1 MKLTISVF
9 VVAVCLCSM
18 GCSTDKSK
26 SDSLPVIDLSREY
39 PVEKKDIH
47 EIADVE
53 YIPLETTD
61 ASVLSGGW
69 TSTSDD
75 YIVIKDNDI
84 CFFDRKT
91 GKYLWKFNRMGNSGE
106 EYPLVSY
113 LAVDFESEECY
124 IYTPIGNKVYV
135 YTYHG
140 DFKRVFT
147 LEVGKEFRLSIIN
160 DYNQDFLIGYNG
172 FSYRKDPTLLD
183 PHPYY
188 LVSKKD
194 GKVFPLP
201 LTVRNPINKKQKS
214 SRDDG
219 YIDSSIMINEM
230 INLLINEDEAFI
242 GDFAL
247 DTLYTTQDCKLTPI
261 AVQSPSVFS
270 GDIPLVLSADL
281 FTDTYMGFY
290 AIKLDADNP
299 LKSITEAPYL
309 YWNRKTGEVHRYEL
323 YDSNVLIEKVRNPWM
338 YNTKLD
344 RNYGFYRFK
353 AEFLVEHYEAGNL
366 QGELKEI
373 ASKMDMEDNYVLVL
387 CKFK

>member
-1 MKLTISVF
+1 MKFTTLTFIVATFICTIS
-9 VVAVCLCSM
+9 CS
-18 GCSTDKSK
+18 SDKKVSME
-26 SDSLPVIDLSREY
+26 LPMINLAKDYSN
-39 PVEKKDIH
+39 EKKNIH

-61 ASVLSGGW
+61 ESILRGGW
-69 TSTSDD
+69 VSMSNE
-75 YIVIKDNDI
+75 YIVIKDKDI

-91 GKYLWKFNRMGNSGE
+91 GKYLWKFNRTGNSSE
-106 EYPLVSY
+106 EYPMFNY
-113 LAVDFESEECY
+113 LAVDFRSEECY

-140 DFKRVFT
+140 DFKRVFA

-183 PHPYY
+183 SHPYY
-188 LVSKKD
+188 LISKKD
-194 GKVFPLP
+194 GKVSPLP
-201 LTVRNPINKKQKS
+201 LTVKRPINKKVKPTG
-214 SRDDG
+214 DDG
-219 YIDSSIMINEM
+219 YMDSSMIICEM
-230 INLLINEDEAFI
+230 INLLVNENEAFI

-247 DTLYTTQDCKLTPI
+247 DTLYTVQDYKLTPV

-290 AIKLDADNP
+290 AIKLDADNAW
-299 LKSITEAPYL
+299 KSITEAPYL

-323 YDSNVLIEKVRNPWM
+323 YDSNILTEKVYNPWM
-338 YNTKLD
+338 HNTNLN
-344 RNYGFYRFK
+344 RNYGVTRLR
-353 AEFLVEHYEAGNL
+353 AEFLVEQYEAGNL